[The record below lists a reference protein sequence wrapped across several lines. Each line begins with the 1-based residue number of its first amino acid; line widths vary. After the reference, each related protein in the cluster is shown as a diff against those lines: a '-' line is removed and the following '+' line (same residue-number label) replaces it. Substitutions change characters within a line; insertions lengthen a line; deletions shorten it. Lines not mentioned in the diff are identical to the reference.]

1 MKKKKNTRRHPL
13 EPLSFISS
21 VSYLVLQNV
30 VAYDGRAGLIV
41 GLILGTG
48 CLLLLLAGECHRIS
62 RCLAALGL
70 FGPRG
75 SSAFQC
81 YLHLKAFGGGERFE
95 FLKSLVPHSLFVLF
109 LFVLDFLEVTKP
121 CGQSIALR
129 RVPTHHS
136 ERALLPPAG
145 LSFPLQHPTHSE
157 QI

>member
-1 MKKKKNTRRHPL
+1 MKKEKIL
-13 EPLSFISS
+13 EDIHSNLYLSFPS
-21 VSYLVLQNV
+21 VSFLVLQNV
-30 VAYDGRAGLIV
+30 VAYDGQASLIV

-70 FGPRG
+70 FDPCG
-75 SSAFQC
+75 SSTLQF
-81 YLHLKAFGGGERFE
+81 YLHLKAFGGGRRFE

-109 LFVLDFLEVTKP
+109 LYVLDFLEVTKP

-129 RVPTHHS
+129 RILTHHS

-145 LSFPLQHPTHSE
+145 FSFPLQHPTYSE